1 MKQFTKISRYEDGEK
16 SVSVLLDGEE
26 SELIFLDKSNAPAD
40 CNDVFEESPH
50 AYCIIYSRN
59 DWDSFKQAEEWLQA
73 LWKADVV
80 RNKAVIL
87 VGNKNDIVRPNVV
100 PSGVGKQMATRYD
113 CKFIETSVI
122 INYNVDEL
130 LVGILTQIRLKL
142 DQPPEHTHHARS
154 SSMRKRSK
162 SPLGNCGPTFKKYR
176 GSRTSTSLRVKG
188 LLSKVW
194 ARDSKSKSCENLHVL

>member
-1 MKQFTKISRYEDGEK
+1 MYNNGRLRMNRSLFCRKNTLFSNDTITNSNLCTQRFF
-16 SVSVLLDGEE
+16 
-26 SELIFLDKSNAPAD
+26 FL
-40 CNDVFEESPH
+40 
-50 AYCIIYSRN
+50 
-59 DWDSFKQAEEWLQA
+59 
-73 LWKADVV
+73 
-80 RNKAVIL
+80 
-87 VGNKNDIVRPNVV
+87 
-100 PSGVGKQMATRYD
+100 VGKQMATRYD

>member
-1 MKQFTKISRYEDGEK
+1 MHFS
-16 SVSVLLDGEE
+16 
-26 SELIFLDKSNAPAD
+26 FNADTCA
-40 CNDVFEESPH
+40 H
-50 AYCIIYSRN
+50 
-59 DWDSFKQAEEWLQA
+59 
-73 LWKADVV
+73 V
-80 RNKAVIL
+80 RF
-87 VGNKNDIVRPNVV
+87 
-100 PSGVGKQMATRYD
+100 SVGKQMATRYD

-142 DQPPEHTHHARS
+142 DQPPEHGVSRT

-162 SPLGNCGPTFKKYR
+162 SPLANCGPTFKKYR

>member
-1 MKQFTKISRYEDGEK
+1 MIRSLFHRKNTLFPMIQLLIQISVHNDFF
-16 SVSVLLDGEE
+16 
-26 SELIFLDKSNAPAD
+26 FL
-40 CNDVFEESPH
+40 
-50 AYCIIYSRN
+50 
-59 DWDSFKQAEEWLQA
+59 
-73 LWKADVV
+73 
-80 RNKAVIL
+80 
-87 VGNKNDIVRPNVV
+87 
-100 PSGVGKQMATRYD
+100 VGKQMATRYD

>member
-1 MKQFTKISRYEDGEK
+1 MIRSLFHRKNTLFPMTQLLIQISVHNDFFF
-16 SVSVLLDGEE
+16 
-26 SELIFLDKSNAPAD
+26 FL
-40 CNDVFEESPH
+40 
-50 AYCIIYSRN
+50 
-59 DWDSFKQAEEWLQA
+59 
-73 LWKADVV
+73 
-80 RNKAVIL
+80 
-87 VGNKNDIVRPNVV
+87 
-100 PSGVGKQMATRYD
+100 VGKQMATRYD

>member
-1 MKQFTKISRYEDGEK
+1 MYISNKLRSPSNNTSCLSLKKKRTCCVHYTTI
-16 SVSVLLDGEE
+16 VF
-26 SELIFLDKSNAPAD
+26 IFL
-40 CNDVFEESPH
+40 
-50 AYCIIYSRN
+50 
-59 DWDSFKQAEEWLQA
+59 
-73 LWKADVV
+73 
-80 RNKAVIL
+80 
-87 VGNKNDIVRPNVV
+87 
-100 PSGVGKQMATRYD
+100 VGKQMATRYD

-142 DQPPEHTHHARS
+142 DQPPEHGVTRT

-162 SPLGNCGPTFKKYR
+162 SPLANLGNCGPTFKKYR

>member
-1 MKQFTKISRYEDGEK
+1 MTRCVFHQKKPTFKWLNYYLFKMPVHNDC
-16 SVSVLLDGEE
+16 
-26 SELIFLDKSNAPAD
+26 FL
-40 CNDVFEESPH
+40 
-50 AYCIIYSRN
+50 
-59 DWDSFKQAEEWLQA
+59 
-73 LWKADVV
+73 
-80 RNKAVIL
+80 
-87 VGNKNDIVRPNVV
+87 
-100 PSGVGKQMATRYD
+100 VGKQMATRYD

-122 INYNVDEL
+122 INFNVDEL

-142 DQPPEHTHHARS
+142 DQPPEHGVTRS

>member
-1 MKQFTKISRYEDGEK
+1 MIRSLFHRKNTLFPMIQLLIQISVHNDFF
-16 SVSVLLDGEE
+16 
-26 SELIFLDKSNAPAD
+26 FL
-40 CNDVFEESPH
+40 
-50 AYCIIYSRN
+50 
-59 DWDSFKQAEEWLQA
+59 
-73 LWKADVV
+73 
-80 RNKAVIL
+80 
-87 VGNKNDIVRPNVV
+87 
-100 PSGVGKQMATRYD
+100 VGKQMATRYD

-142 DQPPEHTHHARS
+142 DQPPEHTHHVRS